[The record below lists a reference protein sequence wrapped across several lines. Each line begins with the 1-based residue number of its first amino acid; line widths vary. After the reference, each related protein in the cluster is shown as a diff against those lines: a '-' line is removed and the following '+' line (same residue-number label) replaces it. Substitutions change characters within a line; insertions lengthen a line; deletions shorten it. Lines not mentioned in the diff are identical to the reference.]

1 LLSSSFLETPH
12 EPPVH
17 FPEHRVK
24 GRWRGLALLALVL
37 ALQGCASLAER
48 EKTPGTALPAAA
60 DSPLAALL
68 PPDLVP
74 GSGSAFR
81 PLAFSSYSM
90 DARLTLI
97 RQARHSLDIQY
108 YLLADDLTG
117 RAFLREVRDAARRGV
132 RVRILVDDLY
142 TASNDRLLQGIAAD
156 PNVQVRLFNPFP
168 AGRAFNLTR
177 WGLSL
182 ADLARLNHRMHN
194 KLFIADGVFAIA
206 GGRNIA
212 DEYFFRSPRGNF
224 IDFDLL
230 VAGDAVPDLAASFD
244 RYWNSRHVY
253 TLDALEPDA
262 PKAEARRDEF
272 ERLTA
277 SSVMLFAPIMDGAR
291 DFLDYGPLSHD
302 MAHPPLKMLRGAIRV
317 VADNP
322 EKVSGEAASGMD
334 PTTVISHLTQAIGG
348 ARDDVLLA
356 SPYFVPGKAA
366 LERLY
371 KVRQGGVPVT
381 LVTNTMASNDE
392 PFVSAAYGRYRQKM
406 LQMGVQIYEVSPRIL
421 RMDATFDDSFGSML
435 GTSTGRLHAKMVVID
450 HQTTVVGSMN
460 LDFRSARA
468 NTELGLFVDSPELA
482 ADVTALVD
490 ELRSVGTYRM
500 RLGGASGR
508 DVQWVDDEPDGEK
521 VYDAEPEIGIA
532 TLLEVWLFSPFI
544 EEDLL

>member
-1 LLSSSFLETPH
+1 MLPRLDTTAGAGRAWP
-12 EPPVH
+12 
-17 FPEHRVK
+17 RVIA
-24 GRWRGLALLALVL
+24 ALLALGLAL
-37 ALQGCASLAER
+37 ALQGCASLAELQ
-48 EKTPGTALPAAA
+48 KTPSTALPATPG
-60 DSPLAALL
+60 SPLAALL
-68 PPDLVP
+68 PPDLTP

-97 RQARHSLDIQY
+97 REARASLDIQY

-117 RAFLREVRDAARRGV
+117 RAFLRAVRDAARRGV

-142 TASNDRLLQGIAAD
+142 TAANDRLLQGIAAY

-168 AGRAFNLTR
+168 AGRALTVTR

-230 VAGDAVPDLAASFD
+230 VAGDAVPELAASFD

-262 PKAEARRDEF
+262 PKAEARREEF

-277 SSVMLFAPIMDGAR
+277 SAEMLFAPIMAGAR
-291 DFLDYGPLSHD
+291 DFLNYGPLSHD
-302 MAHPPLKMLRGAIRV
+302 MARPPLRMLRGHIQV
-317 VADNP
+317 VADSP
-322 EKVSGEAASGMD
+322 EKVNGEAASGMD
-334 PTTVISHLTQAIGG
+334 PTTVITHLSGVIAQAKEN
-348 ARDDVLLA
+348 VLLA

-366 LERLY
+366 LEGLY
-371 KVRQGGVPVT
+371 KVRERGVPVT

-392 PFVSAAYGRYRQKM
+392 PFVSAAYGRYRRKM

-421 RMDATFDDSFGSML
+421 HMDTNFDDSFGAML
-435 GTSTGRLHAKMVVID
+435 GTSTGRLHAKMMVVD
-450 HQTTVVGSMN
+450 HMTTVVGSMN
-460 LDFRSARA
+460 LDFRSSRA

-482 ADVTALVD
+482 ADVTSLVD

-500 RLGGASGR
+500 RLGGASGS

-521 VYDAEPEIGIA
+521 VFEAEPEISLG

>member
-1 LLSSSFLETPH
+1 M
-12 EPPVH
+12 PPRPRPPSAAVARLRR
-17 FPEHRVK
+17 FAA
-24 GRWRGLALLALVL
+24 LALLGAAL
-37 ALQGCASLAER
+37 ALQGCASLADLK
-48 EKTPGTALPAAA
+48 KTPGQALPPAA

-68 PPDLVP
+68 PADLVP

-81 PLAFSSYSM
+81 PLAFSSFSM

-117 RAFLREVRDAARRGV
+117 RAFLREVRDAAQRGV

-142 TASNDRLLQGIAAD
+142 TASNDRLLQGIAAY

-168 AGRAFNLTR
+168 AGRALNVTR

-182 ADLARLNHRMHN
+182 LDLARLNHRMHN
-194 KLFIADGVFAIA
+194 KLFIADGLFAIA

-230 VAGDAVPDLAASFD
+230 VAGDAVPELAASFD
-244 RYWNSRHVY
+244 KYWNSRHVY
-253 TLDALEPDA
+253 TLDALEPGA
-262 PKAEARRDEF
+262 PKAEARREEF
-272 ERLTA
+272 DRVTASAERL
-277 SSVMLFAPIMDGAR
+277 FGPIMAGAR
-291 DFLDYGPLSHD
+291 DFLNYAPLSHD
-302 MAHPPLKMLRGAIRV
+302 IDKPPLRMLRGRIEV
-317 VADNP
+317 VADSP
-322 EKVSGEAASGMD
+322 DKVNGEAASGMD
-334 PTTVISHLTQAIGG
+334 PTTVISHLTERIEHANDQ
-348 ARDDVLLA
+348 VMLA

-366 LERLY
+366 LDGLDRA
-371 KVRQGGVPVT
+371 RRRGVAVT

-392 PFVSAAYGRYRQKM
+392 PFVSAAYARYRRRM
-406 LQMGVQIYEVSPRIL
+406 LQAGIRIYEVSPRIL
-421 RMDATFDDSFGSML
+421 RMDTTFDDSFGSML

-450 HQTTVVGSMN
+450 LHTTVVGSMN
-460 LDFRSARA
+460 LDFRSSRE
-468 NTELGLFVDSPELA
+468 NTELGLFVESGELA
-482 ADVTALVD
+482 ADVSLLVD
-490 ELRSVGTYRM
+490 DLRSAGTYRM

-521 VYDAEPEIGIA
+521 VYESEPEIGIS

-544 EEDLL
+544 GEDLL

>member
-1 LLSSSFLETPH
+1 M
-12 EPPVH
+12 
-17 FPEHRVK
+17 RAWARAWAK
-24 GRWRGLALLALVL
+24 ILAVAGAVL
-37 ALQGCASLAER
+37 ALQGCASLAELQ
-48 EKTPGTALPAAA
+48 KTPSQALPAAP

-68 PPDLVP
+68 PTDLAP
-74 GSGSAFR
+74 GGGSAFR
-81 PLAFSSYSM
+81 PLTFSSYSM

-97 RQARHSLDIQY
+97 RAARQSLDIQY
-108 YLLADDLTG
+108 YLIADDLTG
-117 RAFLREVRDAARRGV
+117 RAFLREVRDAALRGV

-142 TASNDRLLQGIAAD
+142 TASNDRLLQGIAAY

-168 AGRAFNLTR
+168 AGRALTITR

-182 ADLARLNHRMHN
+182 ADLTRLNHRMHN

-230 VAGDAVPDLAASFD
+230 VAGDAVPELAASFD

-253 TLDALEPDA
+253 TLDALEPGA
-262 PKAEARRDEF
+262 PRAEARREEF
-272 ERLTA
+272 ERATA
-277 SSVMLFAPIMDGAR
+277 SADMLFGPIMAGAR
-291 DFLDYGPLSHD
+291 DFLNYGPLSHD
-302 MAHPPLKMLRGAIRV
+302 MAQPPLKMLRGRIEV
-317 VADNP
+317 VVDDP
-322 EKVSGEAASGMD
+322 EKKVSGGSASGND
-334 PTTVISHLTQAIGG
+334 STTVISHLTAAIDT
-348 ARDDVLLA
+348 AHDDVLLA

-366 LERLY
+366 LERMY
-371 KVRQGGVPVT
+371 KVRQGGVAVT

-392 PFVSAAYGRYRQKM
+392 PFVSAAYARYRVRM

-421 RMDATFDDSFGSML
+421 RMDTTFDDSFGSML
-435 GTSTGRLHAKMVVID
+435 GTSTGRLHAKMMVID

-482 ADVTALVD
+482 ADVTSLVD

-521 VYDAEPEIGIA
+521 VYEAEPEISIS
-532 TLLEVWLFSPFI
+532 TLIEVWLFSPFI